1 MSQSSGRVLSTRPGL
16 LRACE
21 LLEPQYLVNMLK
33 AVKHLSMNATLLE
46 VLQNANALEIL
57 IRLLDEQ
64 SSGSYSAVSTF
75 RLYCPCNAYSPT
87 GGL

>member
-1 MSQSSGRVLSTRPGL
+1 
-16 LRACE
+16 
-21 LLEPQYLVNMLK
+21 MLK

-64 SSGSYSAVSTF
+64 GSGSYNAASIFTHPNSLCRTYSVDRRFLITSSKHVITSA
-75 RLYCPCNAYSPT
+75 
-87 GGL
+87 G

>member
-1 MSQSSGRVLSTRPGL
+1 
-16 LRACE
+16 
-21 LLEPQYLVNMLK
+21 MLK

-64 SSGSYSAVSTF
+64 SSESYSAASIFTD
-75 RLYCPCNAYSPT
+75 RIPSATLITLT